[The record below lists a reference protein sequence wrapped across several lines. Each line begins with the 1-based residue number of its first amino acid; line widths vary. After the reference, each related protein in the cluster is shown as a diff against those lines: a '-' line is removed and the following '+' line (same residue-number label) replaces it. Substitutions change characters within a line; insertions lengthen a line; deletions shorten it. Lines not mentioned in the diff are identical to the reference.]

1 MLKSEH
7 ESPPEVHVSKNMN
20 DVARKKISCEV
31 RRHAHTDYLIEAV
44 ICRRAELNAEMDCIE
59 FYFSCFQS
67 QFRFHKV
74 NASIIIQEILV
85 SEATHEEGLELSLGQ
100 EGWLRLE
107 AGSKICG
114 SAHSQCKDF
123 S

>member
-31 RRHAHTDYLIEAV
+31 RRHAHTDIV
-44 ICRRAELNAEMDCIE
+44 ICRRAELNAETDCIE
-59 FYFSCFQS
+59 FYFSCFQN
-67 QFRFHKV
+67 QFRSHKV